1 MLVLLGEIMNYE
13 LSFKICDPNKV
24 EIIDALVA
32 GRKLIEDDSIEIEIK
47 DVIFQLS
54 HVIVKLIERI
64 EKCD

>member
-1 MLVLLGEIMNYE
+1 MDDSYY

-32 GRKLIEDDSIEIEIK
+32 GHKLIEDDNIPLEVK

-54 HVIVKLIERI
+54 HIIVDLA
-64 EKCD
+64 EKANK